1 MKLTMT
7 IATLA
12 VLTATSVFGQPAG
25 DPGVQ
30 EKVAAIK
37 QSMAQNQAQLK
48 QYTWVETTAIS
59 LKGEVKKTEQKNCM
73 YGADGTVMKT
83 PIAGAPP
90 APAPEKASGGRRGGK
105 VKEHVIENKVEDM
118 KEYMQKAGA
127 LIKQY
132 VPPDPQAMQASMK
145 AGKAAID
152 KASGKVVFSDY
163 AKPGDKMTL
172 SLDPAAKKLSSFEVA
187 TYMDKP
193 EDTVTLNAS
202 FSSLDD
208 GTSFM
213 QESVLNVKAKQIVV
227 KTTNAGYKKAAR

>member
-7 IATLA
+7 MAPLI
-12 VLTATSVFGQPAG
+12 VLTASSVFGQAAG
-25 DPGVQ
+25 APGLQ

-37 QSMAQNQAQLK
+37 QSIAQNQAQLK
-48 QYTWVETTAIS
+48 QYSWVETTAIS

-73 YGADGTVMKT
+73 YGADGKVMKT

-90 APAPEKASGGRRGGK
+90 APPPEKESGGRRGGK
-105 VKEHVIENKVEDM
+105 AKEKIIENKVDDM

-132 VPPDPQAMQASMK
+132 VPPDPQALQASLK

-163 AKPGDKMTL
+163 VKPGDKMTL
-172 SLDPAAKKLSSFEVA
+172 SLDPAAKKLSTFEVA

-193 EDTVTLNAS
+193 DETVTLNAS

-213 QESVLNVKAKQIVV
+213 QESVLDVKAKQIVV
-227 KTTNAGYKKAAR
+227 KTTNAGYKKAAK

>member
-1 MKLTMT
+1 MMLVTMPT
-7 IATLA
+7 TLA
-12 VLTATSVFGQPAG
+12 LLTATTVFGQAAPN
-25 DPGVQ
+25 PEVQ

-48 QYTWVETTAIS
+48 QYSWVETTAIS

-73 YGADGTVMKT
+73 YGADGKVMKT
-83 PIAGAPP
+83 PIAAAPAAPP
-90 APAPEKASGGRRGGK
+90 PAKASGGRRSGR
-105 VKEHVIENKVEDM
+105 VKEHVVENKVEDM

-132 VPPDPQAMQASMK
+132 VPPDPQAMQASLK

-152 KASGKVVFSDY
+152 KASGKVVFNDY

-193 EDTVTLNAS
+193 EDTVTLNAN

-213 QESVLNVKAKQIVV
+213 QESILDVKAKQIVV
-227 KTTNAGYKKAAR
+227 KTTNAGYKKAAK